1 MWADNVNGLYEALA
15 GLFIL
20 NNCRMVVK
28 DKKVKGV
35 SIVSV
40 VFFATWGGWN
50 LYYYPSLGQWAS
62 FWGGLAVFTANLI
75 WIGLM
80 LKYRKN
86 V

>member
-1 MWADNVNGLYEALA
+1 MWADNVNGLYEGLA

-20 NNCRMVVK
+20 NNCRMVLR
-28 DKKVKGV
+28 DKAVKGV

-40 VFFATWGGWN
+40 VFFASWGVYN
-50 LYYYPSLGQWAS
+50 LYYYPSLGQWSS
-62 FWGGLAVFTANLI
+62 FFGGLSVVTANMI

-86 V
+86 T